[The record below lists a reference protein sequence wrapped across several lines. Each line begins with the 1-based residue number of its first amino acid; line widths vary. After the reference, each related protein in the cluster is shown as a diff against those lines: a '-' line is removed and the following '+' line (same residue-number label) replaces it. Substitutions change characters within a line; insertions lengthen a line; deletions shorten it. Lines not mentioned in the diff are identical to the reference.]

1 MHIDTVF
8 SPEDLRYLTLLS
20 HEYPSIQ
27 KVSAA
32 IVNLNALSNLPKGTE
47 HFMSDLHGEADAF
60 AHIRNNCSG
69 VIREKVN
76 DLFFSTMSESA
87 RMELCALIYY
97 PAEKMEELR
106 AEGRATEDW
115 FRLTLYRL
123 VELAR
128 SVGSKYTRSKVHKA
142 LPEDYSYIIDELLH
156 TSGEEHDKQAYYQHI
171 ITTIIDIGQAEGYMI
186 ALATL
191 IKRLAVD
198 CLHVV
203 GDIYDRGPHADRIME
218 MLLSHHNVD
227 VQWGNHDIVWMGAA
241 AGSEVCVAVVLN
253 SALQY
258 NTLSIVE
265 SAYGISL
272 RDLIGYAQ
280 ETYRGSA
287 TFMPR
292 NQEENYYVKNNMD
305 TLCRAHKAIAVI
317 LFKLEGRL
325 IACHPEYGMDDRRLL
340 DKIDYENGTI
350 LLGDRRYPL
359 NDTDFPTIDPADP
372 YALTEAEQA
381 LMLSL
386 TQSFRQSASLRRH
399 IDFLYRCGSLYKVF
413 NGNLIFHGCIPMAED
428 GSFEAVQVRDG
439 RVLSGRAYMDY
450 CDQTARAAYYS
461 HDRDS
466 LDFMWYLWCGRR
478 SPLFGR
484 DRMTTFERYFLAD
497 QSTWV
502 ENKNFYYRAVERYD
516 DVCRIL
522 REFGLDERTGH
533 LINGHVPVRASAG
546 ESPIKANGRYL
557 LIDGGFCRAYHDRT
571 GIAGYTLIFSSRG
584 MRLVAHSPF
593 AGKEAAIRENR
604 DILAATDVVFERM
617 NRRMLVCD
625 TDEGHALTERMHE
638 LKRLLDAYRAG
649 VIKEPN
655 EF

>member
-1 MHIDTVF
+1 MHTDTVF
-8 SPEDLRYLTLLS
+8 TPEELRYLTLLS
-20 HEYPSIQ
+20 HEYPSIR
-27 KVSAA
+27 KVSAE
-32 IVNLNALSNLPKGTE
+32 IVNLNAISNLPKGTE

-76 DLFFSTMSESA
+76 DIFYSTMTENA
-87 RMELCALIYY
+87 RKELCSLIYY
-97 PAEKMEELR
+97 PTEKIEELR
-106 AEGRATEDW
+106 TAGKATDDW

-171 ITTIIDIGQAEGYMI
+171 INTVIDIGEAEGYVV

-203 GDIYDRGPHADRIME
+203 GDIYDRGPHADRIMD

-241 AGSEVCVAVVLN
+241 AGSEACVAVVLN

-258 NTLSIVE
+258 NTLSILE
-265 SAYGISL
+265 TTYGISL

-280 ETYRGSA
+280 ETYKNAAS
-287 TFMPR
+287 FMPR
-292 NQEENYYVKNNMD
+292 NQEENYYVKSNTD

-325 IACHPEYGMDDRRLL
+325 IARHPEYGMEDRRLL
-340 DKIDYENGTI
+340 DRIDYQNGTI
-350 LLGDRRYPL
+350 TLSGKCYPL
-359 NDTDFPTIDPADP
+359 NDTDFPTVDPADP
-372 YALTEAEQA
+372 YALTAEEKTLVQT
-381 LMLSL
+381 L
-386 TQSFRQSASLRRH
+386 TQSFRHSVPLRRH
-399 IDFLYRCGSLYKVF
+399 IEFLYRCGSLYKVY
-413 NGNLIFHGCIPMAED
+413 NGNLIFHGCIPMCAD
-428 GSFEAVQVRDG
+428 GSFETVDLGEG
-439 RVLSGRAYMDY
+439 RSFSGRAYMDF
-450 CDQTARAAYYS
+450 CDKTARSAYYK

-484 DRMTTFERYFLAD
+484 DRMTTFERYFIAD
-497 QSTWV
+497 RSTWV
-502 ENKNFYYRAVERYD
+502 ETKNHYYSAVERYD
-516 DVCRIL
+516 RVSMIL
-522 REFGLDERTGH
+522 REFGLDEKNGH

-557 LIDGGFCRAYHDRT
+557 LIDGGFCRAYHDKT

-584 MRLVAHSPF
+584 LRLVAHSPF
-593 AGKEAAIRENR
+593 DGKEAAVRENR

-617 NRRMLVCD
+617 QYRMLVRD
-625 TDEGHALTERMHE
+625 TDGGRRLVDRMHE
-638 LKRLLDAYRAG
+638 LRRLLDAYRAG
-649 VIKEPN
+649 VIKESKD
-655 EF
+655 F